1 MAVLSKHGHEVE
13 RFEKLKKRIS
23 IRSTGEVLVD
33 RGDGWKMAKLKPGA
47 TVEGYAARLR
57 KLIEDLPQTRPAFW
71 AYRTAVMSEFPSF
84 AQRVRFLT
92 LQSLLGDDLDGLW
105 SELEDAGMGVDLD
118 TLQEIASLRVAV
130 KEELERQKASSP
142 EIPLD
147 AGF

>member
-33 RGDGWKMAKLKPGA
+33 RGNGWKMAKLKPGA

-57 KLIEDLPQTRPAFW
+57 KLISDLPQTRPAFW
-71 AYRTAVMSEFPSF
+71 AYRQAVMAEFPSF
-84 AQRVRFLT
+84 TARVRFLT
-92 LQSLLGDDLDGLW
+92 LQSLLGDDIDGLW

-118 TLQEIASLRVAV
+118 TLEEISRLRLAV
-130 KEELERQKASSP
+130 KDEIDRKKASSA